1 MAGPQY
7 QPPRTPTTIKG
18 LTMAEG
24 RLLGML
30 TTRLTLRQIAS
41 HLGLRYYTIR
51 SQKQALYRR
60 LGVMNR
66 GQAVWEGVLCGALP
80 VPQV

>member
-1 MAGPQY
+1 
-7 QPPRTPTTIKG
+7 
-18 LTMAEG
+18 MAEG

-41 HLGLRYYTIR
+41 HLGLSYYTIR

-66 GQAVWEGVLCGALP
+66 GQAIWEGVLGGALRAP
-80 VPQV
+80 EPRH